1 MTMETEDVH
10 RFSSLPPILDSYQ
23 SARCPEKVIV
33 LNSMHKNTNE
43 SDKSKISL
51 LFHILLIYYECTEK
65 ELNIYQYLLYR
76 DQQLEILNSIFSLAF
91 IYDTRTL
98 FRIL

>member
-1 MTMETEDVH
+1 METEDVH

-51 LFHILLIYYECTEK
+51 LFHIGLLLIYYECTEK
-65 ELNIYQYLLYR
+65 ELNILNIYQYL
-76 DQQLEILNSIFSLAF
+76 I
-91 IYDTRTL
+91 
-98 FRIL
+98 